1 MCNGGNEMGFIRNI
15 SIKWKVMVPIVIL
28 AFILFA
34 ACLQSNIAT
43 NRMMNGTIEVT
54 DKYEQSV
61 AELEELLADESTA
74 QDVEVIKSLI
84 SETNERNKKEME
96 EIIATQTALYEG
108 ITSSNTAKMI
118 IAVVITI
125 AFIAISLMGVINPLL
140 AMNKKMQECIQGIN
154 EGKGD
159 LTQRVKVSGKDEMG
173 QLAQGINQFIESLQ
187 SIMLQ
192 ITDSSGKL
200 DSIVSNVAT
209 NVSMVNNNSTDIS
222 EVMTELSATMQEISA
237 AVSDI
242 RENTNHADHN
252 VVELADASKEMV
264 VYVKDM
270 NQRASKLENT
280 AIENKKSM
288 SVVIGESI
296 KKLEKAIDD
305 SRKVE
310 RVNDLTNE
318 ILQISS
324 QTNLLALNASIE
336 AARAGEAGKG
346 FAVVADEIRQLAD
359 SSRETA
365 DNIQEIN
372 SMVIVAVKE
381 LIDSSDIIVKY
392 INETIMPDYDG
403 FVDSGK
409 QYNEDAVYVN
419 GIVSQFSEMADK
431 LKQLV
436 DDITKAV
443 DNIAIAT
450 EGSANSVANVTGN
463 VNGLV
468 KDIGAIAVEMDD
480 NQAIAVALQAETER
494 FISL

>member
-1 MCNGGNEMGFIRNI
+1 MGLFLKANFRNYCTI
-15 SIKWKVMVPIVIL
+15 GDIDYTIKTNV
-28 AFILFA
+28 
-34 ACLQSNIAT
+34 AT
-43 NRMMNGTIEVT
+43 NRMMNGTIEVA
-54 DKYEQSV
+54 DKYEQSM
-61 AELEELLADESTA
+61 AEIEGILADDSVA
-74 QDVEVIKSLI
+74 QDSEEIKALI
-84 SETNERNKKEME
+84 SELNERNKSEMDT
-96 EIIATQTALYEG
+96 IIATQTALYEG
-108 ITSSNTAKMI
+108 ISSSNTVKMI

-125 AFIAISLMGVINPLL
+125 AFMVVSFMVVINPLL
-140 AMNKKMQECIQGIN
+140 AMNKKMKECINGIN

-159 LTQRVKVSGKDEMG
+159 LTQRVEACGKDEIG
-173 QLAQGINQFIESLQ
+173 QLAQGINQFIEALQ
-187 SIMLQ
+187 SIMHQ
-192 ITDSSGKL
+192 ITNSSGKL
-200 DSIVSNVAT
+200 DSIVSNVAS

-222 EVMTELSATMQEISA
+222 GVMTELSATMQEISA

-288 SVVIGESI
+288 SIVIGDSI

-381 LIDSSDIIVKY
+381 LIDSSDVIVKY
-392 INETIMPDYDG
+392 INETIMADYDG

-431 LKQLV
+431 IKQLV
-436 DDITKAV
+436 AEITKAV
-443 DNIAIAT
+443 DNIAVAT

-468 KDIGAIAVEMDD
+468 KDIEAIAGEMDD
-480 NQAIAVALQAETER
+480 NQAIAVALQAETEM
-494 FISL
+494 FVNL